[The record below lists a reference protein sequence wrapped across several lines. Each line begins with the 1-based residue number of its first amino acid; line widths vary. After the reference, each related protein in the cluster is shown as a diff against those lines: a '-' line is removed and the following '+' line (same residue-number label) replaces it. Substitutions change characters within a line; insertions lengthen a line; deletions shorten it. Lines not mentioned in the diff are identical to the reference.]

1 MNNTIYIYTEEEI
14 RDFYFNDKGCEI
26 FISIVNIYKIN
37 NLLNQKITLN
47 IVIDFFEYTDNIL
60 FIQDICFWI
69 NIYFVCNYNKWL
81 FENISENKQW
91 IFNTPEHPFE
101 IYLNK
106 KNNANILL

>member
-14 RDFYFNDKGCEI
+14 RDFYFNYKGHEI
-26 FISIVNIYKIN
+26 FINIVNIYKIN
-37 NLLNQKITLN
+37 NLLNQEITVN
-47 IVIDFFEYTDNIL
+47 DIIDLFGYTDNII

-106 KNNANILL
+106 KSNVYELL